1 MTLSD
6 IISDDNNWSDE
17 HRCIV
22 VFDEDN
28 DFFCTLRREDDNDG
42 RRTRVDVG
50 EISGEVVNA
59 NAKPRD
65 DRTAI
70 NRFDVERIVIPR
82 DLREVDNSR

>member
-28 DFFCTLRREDDNDG
+28 DFCTLRREDNDG